1 MSSQPQSLLQTV
13 IGFDVSS
20 NNVISMLFFPCD
32 SQVLFTQIG
41 TYFESICLVA
51 IERDRPYD
59 FGLYFISTTHIHW
72 TRVQADE
79 ASRQSDSVL

>member
-20 NNVISMLFFPCD
+20 NNVTYKYAVFFPVIYVN
-32 SQVLFTQIG
+32 SQVSFTQIG
-41 TYFESICLVA
+41 TYFESICLVT

-59 FGLYFISTTHIHW
+59 FGLYSLICC
-72 TRVQADE
+72 
-79 ASRQSDSVL
+79 